1 MDNIETK
8 TAAQKK
14 PGTTGAIIFI
24 VVLIAGIAFLVWRMS
39 RQSKIDAT
47 MKKVRE
53 AKANKTALDN
63 VGETE

>member
-1 MDNIETK
+1 MDNTEAK
-8 TAAQKK
+8 TTEQK
-14 PGTTGAIIFI
+14 GSTGALIFI
-24 VVLIAGIAFLVWRMS
+24 GLLIVGIAFLVWRMS